1 MQFLQKR
8 CMSSLAYPVEKGVSM
23 CIFPKKSACPCWS
36 TLLKRASLC
45 AFCFDVSVGRFQ
57 GAATADFLA
66 GISVGRLQGAAT
78 ANSLSGIFWGRLQGA
93 ATANFL
99 AGVSVGRLQGAA
111 IANFLAAFLWV
122 AYRAVFAIS

>member
-1 MQFLQKR
+1 M
-8 CMSSLAYPVEKGVSM
+8 
-23 CIFPKKSACPCWS
+23 
-36 TLLKRASLC
+36 
-45 AFCFDVSVGRFQ
+45 
-57 GAATADFLA
+57 
-66 GISVGRLQGAAT
+66 GRLQGAAT
-78 ANSLSGIFWGRLQGA
+78 ANFLVDVCVDHLQGA

>member
-1 MQFLQKR
+1 MHVVLQTKL
-8 CMSSLAYPVEKGVSM
+8 MSSLAYPVEKGVPM
-23 CIFPKKSACPCWS
+23 CIFRKKSACPCWS

-45 AFCFDVSVGRFQ
+45 AFCFDVSV
-57 GAATADFLA
+57 
-66 GISVGRLQGAAT
+66 
-78 ANSLSGIFWGRLQGA
+78 GRLQGA

-122 AYRAVFAIS
+122 AYKAVFAIS

>member
-1 MQFLQKR
+1 MLTLRCFLN
-8 CMSSLAYPVEKGVSM
+8 
-23 CIFPKKSACPCWS
+23 F
-36 TLLKRASLC
+36 LKEN
-45 AFCFDVSVGRFQ
+45 V
-57 GAATADFLA
+57 
-66 GISVGRLQGAAT
+66 GISVGH
-78 ANSLSGIFWGRLQGA
+78 SQGA